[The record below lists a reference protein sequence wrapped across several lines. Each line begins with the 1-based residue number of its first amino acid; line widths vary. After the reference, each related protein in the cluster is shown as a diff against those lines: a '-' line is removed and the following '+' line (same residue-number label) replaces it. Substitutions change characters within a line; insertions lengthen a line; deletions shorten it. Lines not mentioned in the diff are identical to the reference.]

1 MFGTQFLKNTQ
12 KSSKLVKIIE
22 EQWLFLIKMNRQSN
36 FVRPEEK
43 NLPHKRYEIVG
54 EFAKRKIIKNPV
66 IMAFNYI

>member
-1 MFGTQFLKNTQ
+1 
-12 KSSKLVKIIE
+12 
-22 EQWLFLIKMNRQSN
+22 MNRQSN